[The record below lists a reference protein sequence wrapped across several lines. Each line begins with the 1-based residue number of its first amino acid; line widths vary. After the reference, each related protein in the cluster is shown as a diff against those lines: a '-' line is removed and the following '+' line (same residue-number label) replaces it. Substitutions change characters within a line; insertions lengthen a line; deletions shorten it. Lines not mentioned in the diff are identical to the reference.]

1 MGGAWRLGVVVVAAI
16 AVGGVARTAP
26 TSFAL
31 RSPDGKI
38 EVRIRTA
45 KGIRYDVLLGGRAIV
60 EDSSLTLDVDHKKL
74 GADTKVSKAKESAQ
88 DRVLEPP
95 VRQKFA
101 KIRENYKELKI
112 DFDGGYAVTFRAYNN
127 GVAYRFETSLAGTE
141 VKVYGEEMNLNFPSN
156 DVVYYPTEESFF
168 SHNERKYLPQ
178 RLGDIAPEFI
188 ATLPAVVEVG

>member
-1 MGGAWRLGVVVVAAI
+1 MVVGTAI
-16 AVGGVARTAP
+16 AVSGAARTAQ

-38 EVRIRTA
+38 EIRIRTA

-74 GADTKVSKAKESAQ
+74 GAEVKVSKAKESAQ

-112 DFDGGYAVTFRAYNN
+112 DFDGGYAVTFRAYNH
-127 GVAYRFETSLAGTE
+127 GVA
-141 VKVYGEEMNLNFPSN
+141 
-156 DVVYYPTEESFF
+156 
-168 SHNERKYLPQ
+168 
-178 RLGDIAPEFI
+178 
-188 ATLPAVVEVG
+188 